1 MPAARPAASHPPAR
15 QRGVA
20 AVEFAVLV
28 FVLLLIGAGL
38 VEFGRTL
45 WYYNALAKGTR
56 DAARYLSTVPAGT
69 LASQTATARNIVV
82 QAATAALVPGFSSA
96 NVSAVCMPT
105 ACASVVQ
112 PSDVTQ
118 VTVSASFPLSV
129 GALFPFV
136 TSGGDGYTFAP
147 GASGNALTLA
157 PHTAMPYMW

>member
-1 MPAARPAASHPPAR
+1 MSAARAATHHRPIR

-69 LASQTATARNIVV
+69 LGGQTATAQNIVV
-82 QAATAALVPGFSSA
+82 QAATAAFVPGFSSA
-96 NVSAVCMPT
+96 NVTAVCAPT

-118 VTVSASFPLSV
+118 VTVSASFPLTV

-136 TSGGDGYTFAP
+136 SSGAGGYTFAP
-147 GASGNALTLA
+147 GASGNALTLT
-157 PHTAMPYMW
+157 PHTTMPYMW